1 MIFIATSQETTRR
14 EERENSCTL
23 LPSLASSGLLNS
35 TEARG
40 RRMRAILALVLS
52 MLPVLRWS
60 QAFQLRRGGAG
71 RGGGLGRVGVCERRA
86 GSVAVCTSPVRTF
99 AHFSTRSDLSDSSGG
114 NCTDDGGTKGASTGS
129 SGLSGTKVLERS
141 GGVSAVAERPAA
153 AAEAAA
159 LRVHT
164 AFMDAHAMEMKRARL
179 AARERVGES
188 MAAPETSLPSRAP
201 LDFAGTSTI
210 ETAERWA
217 RELSGTSAAAPS
229 EDVRG
234 AGTPESES
242 KLLLEL
248 RQRLQEA
255 PESAGIYMFRDSTG
269 RLLYIG
275 KSVNLK
281 QRLRSYFR
289 GLPTID
295 ELTSYSNN
303 NAAAGGATTSEFGHP
318 KIPGVAAGGFSPAS
332 SLGRRQATMVR
343 LIRSL
348 DTIVTEDAEEA
359 LALESALIRQRQPP
373 FNVLLKD
380 DKGVYPYLCI
390 TWSQPYPD
398 IFITRYK
405 KKQKRSPPSSSSSSS
420 PSSSSPL
427 PPALAAFP
435 EHEGEDVYLGPFVDS
450 RQLRATLELVK
461 ETFLLRQ
468 RFRPVHAHKPCLNY
482 DIGRCPG
489 VCQGLVAP
497 QEYRSTVRQ
506 AQMVFQG
513 KRGRSKPVGLFERA

>member
-1 MIFIATSQETTRR
+1 MA
-14 EERENSCTL
+14 
-23 LPSLASSGLLNS
+23 
-35 TEARG
+35 
-40 RRMRAILALVLS
+40 
-52 MLPVLRWS
+52 
-60 QAFQLRRGGAG
+60 
-71 RGGGLGRVGVCERRA
+71 
-86 GSVAVCTSPVRTF
+86 
-99 AHFSTRSDLSDSSGG
+99 
-114 NCTDDGGTKGASTGS
+114 
-129 SGLSGTKVLERS
+129 ERS
-141 GGVSAVAERPAA
+141 TA

-164 AFMDAHAMEMKRARL
+164 AFMDAHAVEMKRARL
-179 AARERVGES
+179 AARERGGES
-188 MAAPETSLPSRAP
+188 MAAPETSLPLRAP

-217 RELSGTSAAAPS
+217 RELSGTSAEAPS
-229 EDVRG
+229 EDVHG
-234 AGTPESES
+234 AGTPESGL

-295 ELTSYSNN
+295 ELMSYSNKN
-303 NAAAGGATTSEFGHP
+303 ITAGSATSESGHL
-318 KIPGVAAGGFSPAS
+318 KIPGVVADGFSPAS

-343 LIRSL
+343 LIRAL

-390 TWSQPYPD
+390 TWSQLYPD

-405 KKQKRSPPSSSSSSS
+405 KKQKRSSPPSSSSSSS
-420 PSSSSPL
+420 PLSSSPL
-427 PPALAAFP
+427 PPAMAAFP
-435 EHEGEDVYLGPFVDS
+435 DHEREDVYLGPFVDS

-497 QEYRSTVRQ
+497 HEYRSTVRQ

-513 KRGRSKPVGLFERA
+513 KRGGRSESVGLFERA

>member
-1 MIFIATSQETTRR
+1 
-14 EERENSCTL
+14 
-23 LPSLASSGLLNS
+23 
-35 TEARG
+35 
-40 RRMRAILALVLS
+40 MRATLALVLS
-52 MLPVLRWS
+52 MLPILRWS

-86 GSVAVCTSPVRTF
+86 GSVAFCTSPVRTL
-99 AHFSTRSDLSDSSGG
+99 AHFSTRRDLSDSSGG
-114 NCTDDGGTKGASTGS
+114 NCTDEGSTKGASTGS
-129 SGLSGTKVLERS
+129 SGLSG
-141 GGVSAVAERPAA
+141 GVSAVAERSTA

-164 AFMDAHAMEMKRARL
+164 AFMDAHAVEMKRARL
-179 AARERVGES
+179 AARERGGES
-188 MAAPETSLPSRAP
+188 MAAPETSLPLRAP

-217 RELSGTSAAAPS
+217 RELSGTSAEAPS
-229 EDVRG
+229 EDVHG
-234 AGTPESES
+234 AGTPESGL

-295 ELTSYSNN
+295 ELMSYSNKN
-303 NAAAGGATTSEFGHP
+303 ITAGSATSESGHL
-318 KIPGVAAGGFSPAS
+318 KIPGVVADGFSPAS

-373 FNVLLKD
+373 F
-380 DKGVYPYLCI
+380 
-390 TWSQPYPD
+390 T
-398 IFITRYK
+398 
-405 KKQKRSPPSSSSSSS
+405 SSSRHHPAVAWPYEHMLRLSAFDELERLDIT
-420 PSSSSPL
+420 SPL
-427 PPALAAFP
+427 
-435 EHEGEDVYLGPFVDS
+435 EGVCTLGGVH
-450 RQLRATLELVK
+450 LEL
-461 ETFLLRQ
+461 
-468 RFRPVHAHKPCLNY
+468 A
-482 DIGRCPG
+482 
-489 VCQGLVAP
+489 
-497 QEYRSTVRQ
+497 VRQ
-506 AQMVFQG
+506 VT
-513 KRGRSKPVGLFERA
+513 RSRACAPGAK